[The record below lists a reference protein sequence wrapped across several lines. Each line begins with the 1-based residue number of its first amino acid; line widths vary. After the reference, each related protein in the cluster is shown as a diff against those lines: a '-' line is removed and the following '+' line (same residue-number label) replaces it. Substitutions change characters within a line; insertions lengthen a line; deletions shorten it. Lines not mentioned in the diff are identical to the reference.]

1 LDVKTRADEIKR
13 AGAGAI
19 APPTLKPDAE
29 PTGPIGIVAPG
40 RRLMVSPLNKRR
52 WANFKTNRRGYWSL
66 WIFLVLF
73 FVTLFA
79 EFIANDKPLYVSY
92 AGKSYFP
99 VIFTYPETTFGGD
112 FETATDYRDPF
123 LQKLIADKGGSMI
136 WPPIRYSY
144 STHNLDLPTPA
155 PSKPTWLLTEAE
167 CKSVV
172 ERKGLK
178 SCSDLEYNWLGTDDQ
193 GRDVLARLIY
203 GFRISVLFGLVL
215 TIVSSIIGVAAG
227 AVQGYFGGWTDL
239 LFQRFIEIW
248 TSVPELYL
256 LLIISSVLVPG
267 FFVLLGILLL
277 FSWVRLVGLVR
288 AEFLR
293 GRNFEYIQ
301 AARALG
307 VSSIVIMFRHLLPNA
322 MVATLTFLPFIM
334 SSSVMTLTALDF
346 LGFGLPPGSPS
357 LGELLS
363 QGKANVQ
370 APWLGLTGFFTV
382 ALMLS
387 LLIFIG
393 EAVRDA
399 FDPRKTFR

>member
-1 LDVKTRADEIKR
+1 VDVKTPLSEDIDGPRDPAAPLRGFTPDVEP
-13 AGAGAI
+13 AGPLGL
-19 APPTLKPDAE
+19 APRIRFELS
-29 PTGPIGIVAPG
+29 PINI
-40 RRLMVSPLNKRR
+40 RR
-52 WANFKTNRRGYWSL
+52 WYNFKANRRGYWSL
-66 WIFLVLF
+66 WFFLVLF
-73 FVTLFA
+73 VVTLFA
-79 EFIANDKPLYVSY
+79 EFIANDKPLFIHYDGKNYV
-92 AGKSYFP
+92 P
-99 VIFTYPETTFGGD
+99 VIFTYPDTEFGDDLG
-112 FETATDYRDPF
+112 TAADYRDPHLQTF
-123 LQKLIADKGGSMI
+123 LDEHHAIEI
-136 WPPIRYSY
+136 WPLIKFSY
-144 STHNLDLPTPA
+144 KTINDNPPSA
-155 PSKPTWLLTEAE
+155 FPSKPTWMLNQKDCDFAAKNGYARCGT
-167 CKSVV
+167 
-172 ERKGLK
+172 
-178 SCSDLEYNWLGTDDQ
+178 LEYNWLGTDDQ

-203 GFRISVLFGLVL
+203 GFRLSVLFGLVL
-215 TIVSSIIGVAAG
+215 TIVSSVIGVAAG

-307 VSSIVIMFRHLLPNA
+307 VSNRVIMFRHLLPNA
-322 MVATLTFLPFIM
+322 MVATMTFLPFIM

-399 FDPRKTFR
+399 FDPRKTYA

>member
-1 LDVKTRADEIKR
+1 VDARTLDKALEPA
-13 AGAGAI
+13 AGAPAEI
-19 APPTLKPDAE
+19 APPPK
-29 PTGPIGIVAPG
+29 
-40 RRLMVSPLNKRR
+40 RRLFLLTPLNRRR
-52 WANFKTNRRGYWSL
+52 WENFKRNRRGYWSL
-66 WIFLVLF
+66 WIFLILF
-73 FVTLFA
+73 FVSLFA
-79 EFIANDKPLYVSY
+79 EFIANDRPFMILMD
-92 AGKSYFP
+92 GKVYFP
-99 VIFTYPETTFGGD
+99 AVIAYPETAFGGE
-112 FETATDYRDPF
+112 FETAADYRDPY
-123 LQKLIADKGGSMI
+123 LKNLIAKKGGTVI
-136 WPPIRYSY
+136 WPLVRYSY
-144 STHNLDLPTPA
+144 DTHNLDLPTPA
-155 PSKPTWLLTEAE
+155 PSPPTWKLTEAQ
-167 CKSVV
+167 CKAVV
-172 ERKGLK
+172 EKKKLSGCR
-178 SCSDLEYNWLGTDDQ
+178 DLEYNWLGTDDQ
-193 GRDVLARLIY
+193 GRDVVARLIY
-203 GFRISVLFGLVL
+203 GFRISVLFGLTL

-239 LFQRFIEIW
+239 LFQRVIEIW
-248 TSVPELYL
+248 TSVPSLYL

-277 FSWVRLVGLVR
+277 FSWVSLVGLVR

-307 VSSIVIMFRHLLPNA
+307 VSNPTIMFRHLLPNA
-322 MVATLTFLPFIM
+322 MVATMTFLPFIL

-363 QGKANVQ
+363 QGKANIQ
-370 APWLGLTGFFTV
+370 APWLGLAGFFSV
-382 ALMLS
+382 AIMLS